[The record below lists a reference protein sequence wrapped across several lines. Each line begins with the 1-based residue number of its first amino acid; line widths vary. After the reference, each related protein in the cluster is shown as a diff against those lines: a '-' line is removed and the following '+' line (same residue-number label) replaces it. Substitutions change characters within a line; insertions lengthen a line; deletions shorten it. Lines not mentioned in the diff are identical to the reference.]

1 MDWKWRLY
9 KGDTEIAKTYAEYAH
24 EALSNF
30 MEDGVIPDE
39 VLKEMKLEE
48 ADYTAVMPDGT
59 VWQIRS
65 LLKNIFG

>member
-1 MDWKWRLY
+1 MLWRLY
-9 KGDTEIAKTYAEYAH
+9 KGNLEIAKTHADAAH
-24 EALSNF
+24 DALGNF

-48 ADYTAVMPDGT
+48 AGYTAVMPDGA

-65 LLKNIFG
+65 LLKNVMGW